1 MYCAST
7 VLLKQGLMAPIVLLV
22 ASCNV
27 IIKFFRLYCWINMYV
42 LLSLAVLLD
51 NYSQLILVVLIVLI
65 RQVVEAA
72 SQLKMGKGGMNGPI
86 T

>member
-1 MYCAST
+1 
-7 VLLKQGLMAPIVLLV
+7 
-22 ASCNV
+22 
-27 IIKFFRLYCWINMYV
+27 MYV
-42 LLSLAVLLD
+42 LLCSTVLLD

-65 RQVVEAA
+65 RQVVKAA

>member
-1 MYCAST
+1 
-7 VLLKQGLMAPIVLLV
+7 
-22 ASCNV
+22 
-27 IIKFFRLYCWINMYV
+27 MYV

-72 SQLKMGKGGMNGPI
+72 SQLKTGKGGMNGPI